1 MIRDRNRLNHNT
13 NILIRTILHLLRKNI
28 RFIAII
34 LILLTVLLNIINHS
48 TSTSKPI
55 LAQFDYLN
63 EDYTLPSKLD
73 PSINNIILTNVTTN
87 ETETKIQEQ
96 TIKQKV
102 ISERL
107 KSGYKKYNQ
116 NSTQYAL
123 VESLSNK
130 GYRPKACLLITLFSP
145 TGERINHQDIYTSIE
160 SIQSKFNNWFGY
172 TWILLS
178 KDGNEYNDSK
188 FMNKIDDLIQLDS
201 IDVKFEIVNNE
212 YLNHEPDWIDV
223 NKIADSQIR
232 LSGFEFGDSQFYRS
246 INRYMVGYLP
256 LETFLDDFDWVWRI
270 EPGFQLLCDI
280 DYDLFRWM
288 QDRNQIFGFLIS
300 YMEPHKEKVENLW
313 KIFKDF
319 ANDFKSKKD
328 IVDFEKNNFQFNT
341 EFKDLPKEKDE
352 KKRKELEREAA
363 KHGIGSGTS
372 DYNRCQYVSNFQLIN
387 INFFKS
393 KPFIELFKRLD
404 KDGGFYYHGWSA
416 SSVTTLA
423 INLLLKRDQIYFFD
437 NIGFQLSSHSLTS
450 SSSQLPSISRNFYNC
465 PIDDATYREFNCQC
479 DQGLDFTFMKDSC
492 TAKFYD
498 STGRKKPDDW
508 DKH

>member
-1 MIRDRNRLNHNT
+1 MIRDRNRLNHNI
-13 NILIRTILHLLRKNI
+13 NILIRTTLHVLRKNI
-28 RFIAII
+28 RFIAIV
-34 LILLTVLLNIINHS
+34 LILLTVLLNITTHS
-48 TSTSKPI
+48 TTSSKPI

-63 EDYTLPSKLD
+63 DDNSLPSKLD
-73 PSINNIILTNVTTN
+73 PPTRMLSQSNNTVN
-87 ETETKIQEQ
+87 Q
-96 TIKQKV
+96 TDIFLQQQSVKQKV

-107 KSGYKKYNQ
+107 KSGYKKYNS
-116 NSTQYAL
+116 NSTQYSL
-123 VESLSNK
+123 VKSLSNK
-130 GYRPKACLLITLFSP
+130 GYKPSACLLITLFSP
-145 TGERINHQDIYTSIE
+145 TGERIDQQDIYLTVE

-172 TWILLS
+172 SWVFLS
-178 KDGNEYNDSK
+178 KDGSEYTNNK
-188 FMNKIDDLIQLDS
+188 FMSKIGDLIQSDTT
-201 IDVKFEIVNNE
+201 DVKFETITSD
-212 YLNHEPDWIDV
+212 YLNQEPDWIDV

-232 LSGFEFGDSQFYRS
+232 LSGLEFGDSQFYRS

-256 LETFLDDFDWVWRI
+256 QETFMDEFDWVWRI

-313 KIFKDF
+313 KIFKKF
-319 ANDFKSKKD
+319 AEDFKSEKD
-328 IVDFEKNNFQFNT
+328 IVDFGKNNFQFNT
-341 EFKDLPKEKDE
+341 EFKDFSNEKDE
-352 KKRKELEREAA
+352 KKRKELEKDAA
-363 KHGIGSGTS
+363 KKGFGTGTS
-372 DYNRCQYVSNFQLIN
+372 DYNRCQYVSNFQIVN

-404 KDGGFYYHGWSA
+404 KEGGFYYHGWSA

-437 NIGFQLSSHSLTS
+437 NVGFQLSSHSLTS
-450 SSSQLPSISRNFYNC
+450 TSQITSISRNFYNC
-465 PIDDATYREFNCQC
+465 PIDDATYREYNCHC

-498 STGRKKPDDW
+498 STSRKKPDDW